1 MLRESSAS
9 YLASTG
15 GRNGGV
21 AWHEKGY
28 PRRTTEQEKESKR
41 RSLYWCIGEK
51 MKASET
57 TTEDV
62 KQSGGLRETKVC
74 VNLIFT
80 IVIVIVIPT
89 ATKAD
94 T

>member
-1 MLRESSAS
+1 MGALHGMKE
-9 YLASTG
+9 
-15 GRNGGV
+15 
-21 AWHEKGY
+21 GY
-28 PRRTTEQEKESKR
+28 PRRTTEQERESKR
-41 RSLYWCIGEK
+41 WSPYWSRGEK

-74 VNLIFT
+74 VDLIFT

-89 ATKAD
+89 ATRAD